1 MNKTVIVTGAN
12 FNHTGFA
19 IAERFAK
26 EGYDVVVTCR
36 SKALVKEAVE
46 ELKKLY
52 SVNVLGYMLDLR
64 NKEQAVKLFEDL
76 DEKGIFAETLCL
88 NAADLALGPDP
99 SAGTPFFEVTPE
111 YVEYILQA
119 NVVGNFRLIQ
129 LAALRMREHHKGS
142 IVFVS
147 SNSAVRPNANRVPY
161 ITSKGGINAMSKS
174 IAVDLG
180 KYGIR
185 SNVIMPGTIKTTRW
199 IAMGDKQISNGTM
212 TPIGDIS
219 DFEDIANAAYYF
231 GSDQSK
237 NVTGTELMVDGGM
250 STQIYPE
257 ILNAYRAK
265 EIAEREAKKEEAK

>member
-12 FNHTGFA
+12 YGHTGFA

-26 EGYDVVVTCR
+26 EGYDVVLTCR
-36 SKALVKEAVE
+36 SETLVNEAVTHLTE
-46 ELKKLY
+46 EYPVKVKGFL
-52 SVNVLGYMLDLR
+52 LDLR
-64 NKEQAVKLFEDL
+64 NKEQAIELFETL
-76 DEKGIFAETLCL
+76 DREGIFAETLCL

-99 SAGTPFFEVTPE
+99 SKGTPFFEITPE

-129 LAALRMREHHKGS
+129 LAATRMREHHKGA
-142 IVFVS
+142 IVFIS

-161 ITSKGGINAMSKS
+161 VTSKGGINAMSKS

-185 SNVIMPGTIKTTRW
+185 SNVIMPGTIKTARW
-199 IAMGDKQISNGTM
+199 VAMGDKQISNGTM

-231 GSDQSK
+231 GSDESK
-237 NVTGTELMVDGGM
+237 NVTGTELMVEGGM

-257 ILNAYRAK
+257 LLNDYRRA
-265 EIAEREAKKEEAK
+265 EIAKRAAEKEAAK

>member
-1 MNKTVIVTGAN
+1 MNKTVIVIGADYG
-12 FNHTGFA
+12 HTGFA

-26 EGYDVVVTCR
+26 EGYDVVLTSINESLANEAASHLSEKYPVT
-36 SKALVKEAVE
+36 VKGFV
-46 ELKKLY
+46 
-52 SVNVLGYMLDLR
+52 LDLR
-64 NKEQAVKLFEDL
+64 NKEQAISLFETL
-76 DEKGIFAETLCL
+76 DNEGIFAEVLCL

-99 SAGTPFFEVTPE
+99 SKGTPFFEVTPE

-129 LAALRMREHHKGS
+129 LAATRMREHHKGS
-142 IVFVS
+142 IVFIS

-161 ITSKGGINAMSKS
+161 ITSKGGINAMSRS

-185 SNVIMPGTIKTTRW
+185 SNVIMPGTIKTARW
-199 IAMGDKQISNGTM
+199 VAMGDKQISNGAM

-231 GSDQSK
+231 GSDESK
-237 NVTGTELMVDGGM
+237 NVTGAELTVDGGI
-250 STQIYPE
+250 STQIFPE
-257 ILNAYRAK
+257 ILNDYRRA
-265 EIAEREAKKEEAK
+265 EIAKREAEKEAAK